1 MPQQMRDWD
10 VIEKE
15 QKLAKKYRRITK
27 NAVYCMGGGVG
38 LLLIKTFMP
47 DMGVEGASHFMG
59 GLGLTV
65 LAYSIIVLIAMG
77 FFRAQVFKIN
87 FFMMFFVVPAMII
100 KLLADTL

>member
-15 QKLAKKYRRITK
+15 QKLEKKYRRLTK
-27 NAVYCMGGGVG
+27 NAVYCLGGGIG

-47 DMGVEGASHFMG
+47 DMGVEGARHFMN
-59 GLGLTV
+59 GLGLTI
-65 LAYSIIVLIAMG
+65 LAYGALMLVAMG

-87 FFMMFFVVPAMII
+87 FFMMFFVVPAVII
-100 KLLADTL
+100 KLLVDTL